1 MNYALTTSMSNN
13 GKVCKVTSIFCNTT
27 KQDSALRGAF
37 GKMSINAIEVFKT
50 NSWWGAPVAANLH
63 GGSMSEIEGT
73 DEANTGSL
81 MDIVLTFRRTS
92 TNTAVPKTTS
102 CKIENVAALDSSF
115 TGTSSIPELIAAQ
128 FTRLTGLAF
137 QEGNNVYLANAI
149 LTFHD

>member
-13 GKVCKVTSIFCNTT
+13 GKVCKVTSLFCNTA
-27 KQDSALRGAF
+27 KQANAQGAF
-37 GKMSINAIEVFKT
+37 MKMSVNMLEVFKT
-50 NSWWGAPVAANLH
+50 NSWWTPSAANVH
-63 GGSMSEIEGT
+63 GGSMSEMEGS

-92 TNTAVPKTTS
+92 TDTGMPKITS
-102 CKIENVAALDSSF
+102 CKIENVTALDASF
-115 TGTSSIPELIAAQ
+115 AGTSSIPELIAAQ

-137 QEGNNVYLANAI
+137 SEGNNVYLANAI

>member
-13 GKVCKVTSIFCNTT
+13 GKVCKVTSLFCNTT
-27 KQDSALRGAF
+27 KQANSQGAF
-37 GKMSINAIEVFKT
+37 TKMSINAIEVFKT
-50 NSWWGAPVAANLH
+50 NSWWGTPVAANLH
-63 GGSMSEIEGT
+63 GGSMSEMEGT

-92 TNTAVPKTTS
+92 TETAVPTTTS
-102 CKIENVAALDSSF
+102 CKIENVMALDASF

>member
-13 GKVCKVTSIFCNTT
+13 GKVCKVTSLFCNTA
-27 KQDSALRGAF
+27 KQANANGAF
-37 GKMSINAIEVFKT
+37 MKMSINAIEVFKT
-50 NSWWGAPVAANLH
+50 NSWWGTPTTSNVH
-63 GGSMSEIEGT
+63 GGSMSEMEGT

-92 TNTAVPKTTS
+92 TNGVVPKTTS
-102 CKIENVAALDSSF
+102 CKIENVETVDTSF

-128 FTRLTGLAF
+128 FTRLAGLAF
-137 QEGNNVYLANAI
+137 SEGNNVYLANAI

>member
-13 GKVCKVTSIFCNTT
+13 GKVCKVTSLFCNTT
-27 KQDSALRGAF
+27 KQANAQGAF
-37 GKMSINAIEVFKT
+37 TKMSINAIEVFKT
-50 NSWWGAPVAANLH
+50 NSWWGTPVAANLH
-63 GGSMSEIEGT
+63 GGSMSEMEGT

-92 TNTAVPKTTS
+92 TDTAVPTTTS
-102 CKIENVAALDSSF
+102 CKIENVTALDASF
-115 TGTSSIPELIAAQ
+115 TGASSIPELIAAQ

-149 LTFHD
+149 ITFHD

>member
-1 MNYALTTSMSNN
+1 
-13 GKVCKVTSIFCNTT
+13 
-27 KQDSALRGAF
+27 
-37 GKMSINAIEVFKT
+37 
-50 NSWWGAPVAANLH
+50 
-63 GGSMSEIEGT
+63 MSEMEGT

-102 CKIENVAALDSSF
+102 CKIENVTALDASF
-115 TGTSSIPELIAAQ
+115 TGTSAIPELIAAQ

-137 QEGNNVYLANAI
+137 SEGNNVYLANAI

>member
-13 GKVCKVTSIFCNTT
+13 GKVCKVTSLFCNTT
-27 KQDSALRGAF
+27 KQANSQGAF
-37 GKMSINAIEVFKT
+37 TKMTINAIEVFKT
-50 NSWWGAPVAANLH
+50 NSWWGTPVAANLH
-63 GGSMSEIEGT
+63 GGSMSEMEGT

-92 TNTAVPKTTS
+92 TGTAVPTTTS
-102 CKIENVAALDSSF
+102 CKIENVTALDASF